1 MAEKY
6 YSQINEVDLSAKN
19 YVLVVPGW
27 YPTWQDPL
35 TGDFNQ
41 RHVKAAGIHTPQ
53 VVVYIAKDQTE
64 KLTKTETRY
73 KQLTKNIVEIII
85 IYPKK
90 KNKQID
96 TVHSNLL
103 YIALLN
109 KYANII
115 KKKWGK
121 PLFIHSYIVIRG
133 GLGGLLL
140 SKKWNITFI
149 LSEHWTIYYPQDSGY
164 LGQRNPVF
172 RWIVKT
178 VYKNVKQVLPVSNS
192 LQQQVNALLP
202 PVPAVIIPNVVAT
215 DFFYY
220 QKDDAKEMAF
230 RFVHVS
236 TMEQQK
242 NPQGLLRGF
251 KRFRE
256 IYVKTCLWMVGPYP
270 PDVLEYA
277 QKIGLSPD
285 DVHFT
290 GSVSYEKVA
299 EVLRSSH
306 AFVLFSRYEN
316 LPCVILE
323 ALCCGLP
330 VISTNVGGI
339 AEVIDVNNG
348 ILLNSEDEEQLTNA
362 FIKMLTTYKNY
373 NRSSISDSAISRFSY
388 DTISNLLNSIYSKIL
403 TSH

>member
-115 KKKWGK
+115 KKKWGCC
-121 PLFIHSYIVIRG
+121 PFGI
-133 GLGGLLL
+133 
-140 SKKWNITFI
+140 FC
-149 LSEHWTIYYPQDSGY
+149 D
-164 LGQRNPVF
+164 
-172 RWIVKT
+172 
-178 VYKNVKQVLPVSNS
+178 VS
-192 LQQQVNALLP
+192 
-202 PVPAVIIPNVVAT
+202 
-215 DFFYY
+215 
-220 QKDDAKEMAF
+220 
-230 RFVHVS
+230 
-236 TMEQQK
+236 
-242 NPQGLLRGF
+242 
-251 KRFRE
+251 
-256 IYVKTCLWMVGPYP
+256 
-270 PDVLEYA
+270 
-277 QKIGLSPD
+277 
-285 DVHFT
+285 
-290 GSVSYEKVA
+290 
-299 EVLRSSH
+299 
-306 AFVLFSRYEN
+306 
-316 LPCVILE
+316 
-323 ALCCGLP
+323 
-330 VISTNVGGI
+330 
-339 AEVIDVNNG
+339 
-348 ILLNSEDEEQLTNA
+348 
-362 FIKMLTTYKNY
+362 
-373 NRSSISDSAISRFSY
+373 
-388 DTISNLLNSIYSKIL
+388 
-403 TSH
+403 